1 MLGEIP
7 LAKQIIIHQDNYTH
21 LPKRFVDKI
30 DHDLAFIRQADIPH
44 LKGVY
49 LFGSCAR
56 GEFGDHSD
64 VDLLIVTEKKLAD
77 RMLAAQIRW
86 TLDEE
91 QDGVRTDII
100 YMNLESIAENTF
112 FKNQVNQDKKILL
125 EVLE

>member
-1 MLGEIP
+1 M
-7 LAKQIIIHQDNYTH
+7 AKQIIIHRENYCN

-30 DHDLAFIRQADIPH
+30 DFDLTYIEQANIPY
-44 LKGVY
+44 LKEVY

-56 GEFGDHSD
+56 EEFGEHSD
-64 VDLLIVTEKKLAD
+64 VDLLIVTERKLTD

-91 QDGVRTDII
+91 LNGVGSDVI
-100 YMNLESIAENTF
+100 YMNLESITENTF
-112 FKNQVNQDKKILL
+112 FKKQVNKDKKLLL